1 VGELPGPLRYVE
13 RNRTDPMI
21 IALKGPA
28 QCGKS
33 TLASWIE
40 ADLQRRGIN
49 TKRTAFS
56 DFVREEL
63 SAWMNKLRKGIFD
76 NSGALGDLD
85 ESTERKL
92 LKQSH
97 AFLGELNFDQCV
109 VGQGE
114 SFINKALSKRPASN
128 ASRWLQQWWGQ
139 DFRRAQDPL
148 YWIKKSF
155 AANADFI
162 LQDNAIL
169 IEESCR
175 QENEGRYVHALG
187 GIVLDLKPL
196 PSPTHSEA
204 AAMSHS
210 IEQAAL
216 QWEGEIPVD
225 MGWVFSQS
233 ATNQQAWVQDLVGRC
248 IDWIKANGGTI
259 TGHH

>member
-1 VGELPGPLRYVE
+1 
-13 RNRTDPMI
+13 MI

-40 ADLQRRGIN
+40 ADLQRRGIA
-49 TKRTAFS
+49 TRRTAYS
-56 DFVREEL
+56 DFVREEIAATL
-63 SAWMNKLRKGIFD
+63 LGVTQYLRGIASTLPELGPGDSFETLVKAFIAEHQLTGVGDVKGCIE
-76 NSGALGDLD
+76 LL
-85 ESTERKL
+85 ER
-92 LKQSH
+92 
-97 AFLGELNFDQCV
+97 
-109 VGQGE
+109 
-114 SFINKALSKRPASN
+114 RPALPS
-128 ASRWLQQWWGQ
+128 SRSLQQWWGQ